1 VDPSPWSWTPAW
13 GEVGA
18 VLALS
23 AAYWFGARRL
33 GTSAPRAAAF
43 AAGQVL
49 LLALFTTPVETLS
62 LHYLLSAH
70 LLQNVALAEWAPALA
85 VAGLSAPMADRMAS
99 FRLVRQLTRPYLALP
114 AWLAAYGSWHVPA
127 AYDAA
132 LRHPTTLLPLEHATY
147 FVAGCL
153 LWWSVLREEPWRL
166 TAGAKA
172 VYLFAAFVL
181 ASPLGLLFA
190 LLPDPL
196 YSFYAAAPRIWGLSP
211 LADQQI
217 AGVLM
222 AGSEAIVFFAVL
234 AWFVA
239 EFMREEGASYSHR

>member
-1 VDPSPWSWTPAW
+1 MEPSPWSWTPAW

-18 VLALS
+18 VVVMS
-23 AAYWFGARRL
+23 AAYWLGARRL
-33 GTSAPRAAAF
+33 GTTRARAAAF
-43 AAGQVL
+43 AAGQLL
-49 LLALFTTPVETLS
+49 LLALFMTPVESLS

-85 VAGLSAPMADRMAS
+85 VLGLTPPMADRLAS
-99 FRLVRQLTRPYLALP
+99 LALVRLATRPYVALP
-114 AWLAAYGSWHVPA
+114 LWVGAYGIWHIPA
-127 AYDAA
+127 LYDAA
-132 LRHPTTLLPLEHATY
+132 LRNPSGLLPLEHATY
-147 FVAGCL
+147 FLAGL
-153 LWWSVLREEPWRL
+153 ALWWPVLHEEPWRL

-190 LLPDPL
+190 LLPNPL
-196 YSFYAAAPRIWGLSP
+196 YEFYVDAPRIWGLSP
-211 LADQQI
+211 LEDQQV

-222 AGSEAIVFFAVL
+222 AGSEAIVFFGAL

-239 EFMREEGASYSHR
+239 EFMREEASYSPR